1 MPRMFTRASTRATR
15 VPLRAKRASEP
26 HAPPETRQ
34 ARTPGE
40 QTPTMLEAVQFYDVI
55 HQEACRKYKTEEAKQ
70 TVIYKWIASTVNP
83 SLHQSTLKQIRKETG
98 KREVS
103 LRKIAK
109 TLKGSFSPGMMIMT
123 AEIST
128 VYVNHLAEAKLAN
141 THPDKWVE
149 KWYTVYQKAK
159 TYDINEIK
167 GPNAIRDFIHA
178 VGTQF
183 DPTWAR
189 AKLVKM
195 IKHNDNLPTDFTLK
209 SIADEFMRYHKATK
223 MFEPSMGI
231 HAALGSRPD
240 TEKAQKSSNKTKKSK
255 F

>member
-83 SLHQSTLKQIRKETG
+83 SLHQSTLEQIRKETG

-109 TLKGSFSPGMMIMT
+109 TLK
-123 AEIST
+123 
-128 VYVNHLAEAKLAN
+128 
-141 THPDKWVE
+141 
-149 KWYTVYQKAK
+149 VYQKAK

-183 DPTWAR
+183 NPTWAR

-195 IKHNDNLPTDFTLK
+195 IEHNDNLPTDFTLK

-231 HAALGSRPD
+231 HATLGSRPD

>member
-83 SLHQSTLKQIRKETG
+83 SLHQSTLEQIRKETG

-109 TLKGSFSPGMMIMT
+109 TLKGSFFPGMMIMT

-128 VYVNHLAEAKLAN
+128 VYVNHLAEKLAN
-141 THPDKWVE
+141 THPDKW
-149 KWYTVYQKAK
+149 AK

-195 IKHNDNLPTDFTLK
+195 IEHNDNLPTDFTLK

-231 HAALGSRPD
+231 HATLGSRPD